1 MAKRDWFFK
10 LGTKHTFQ
18 SSNFLNYK
26 LSVPNNLY
34 YLLIIIFIIMI
45 SLGYLFLVTK
55 QKWLPKDGIG
65 CLKFLQTLLIYECEN
80 LENLCEDMQGLEKM
94 PSLLFHFFKR
104 LLLLGYWLNCI
115 SKNVLLKL
123 NFLFN
128 IIFCFIILFNELM
141 LKLFF

>member
-1 MAKRDWFFK
+1 MEKRDGFFE
-10 LGTKHTFQ
+10 LGAKHTLQ
-18 SSNFLNYK
+18 SSNSLNYK

-55 QKWLPKDGIG
+55 QKRLPKGGIG
-65 CLKFLQTLLIYECEN
+65 CLRFVQTLLIYECEN

-94 PSLLFHFFKR
+94 SSLLFHFFKR
-104 LLLLGYWLNCI
+104 LLLLGYWLNCV

-123 NFLFN
+123 IFLLN
-128 IIFCFIILFNELM
+128 IIFFVLLFYLM
-141 LKLFF
+141 S

>member
-1 MAKRDWFFK
+1 
-10 LGTKHTFQ
+10 
-18 SSNFLNYK
+18 
-26 LSVPNNLY
+26 
-34 YLLIIIFIIMI
+34 MI

-94 PSLLFHFFKR
+94 PSLLFYFFKR

-128 IIFCFIILFNELM
+128 IIFCFIILFNEFM